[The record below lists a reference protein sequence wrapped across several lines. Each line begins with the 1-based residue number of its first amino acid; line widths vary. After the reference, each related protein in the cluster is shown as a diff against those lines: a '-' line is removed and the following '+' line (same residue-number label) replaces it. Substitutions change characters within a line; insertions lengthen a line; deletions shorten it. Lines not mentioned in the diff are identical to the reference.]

1 MVIVVGTT
9 PDYIAKI
16 HKRRPKD
23 VAFVVNNIFFAHP
36 LLRAVDNSRLVFT
49 SFEDFSVIQQSVDH
63 YLSANQVR
71 PDGIACFDCES
82 LVIASKLAAYL
93 GISFPELEAVK
104 KTRNKFQMRRTLNH
118 AGISAVDAIVASEFG
133 EISEFFNR
141 RNRNI
146 VLKPL
151 SGSGSE
157 LVFHCQN
164 EDEIGRAIQTMKKQL
179 PKRGSNPLFKPIPN
193 GNEAEKSAGLLSQW
207 LVEEFIP
214 GPEYSCDFILH
225 KGRVKIVR
233 STGKTPAHDQ
243 TFGSVLAYIFPAA
256 YPDGFSVD
264 ILENVLRDAAMS
276 LGFSM
281 GHFMVDFV
289 IKDGY
294 PFILEMTPRP
304 GGDSI
309 PDLVEVATGMD
320 LLDLHLNVSLQ
331 GYAAPRDIPVASD
344 TFASINI
351 FTKKEGIITGLDV
364 SQILALASVRSLT
377 LRKNIGDKLAL
388 PPNDYDNRI
397 IGYCIICLD
406 QQSDL
411 ISTYYQINE
420 LLQVKIAD

>member
-16 HKRRPKD
+16 HKRRPED
-23 VAFVVNNIFFAHP
+23 VAFVVNNIFIAHP
-36 LLRAVDNSRLVFT
+36 LLKAVDNSHLVFT

-63 YLSANQVR
+63 YLSANQIR
-71 PDGIACFDCES
+71 ADGIACFDCES

-104 KTRNKFQMRRTLNH
+104 KTRNKFEMRRTLNH
-118 AGISAVDAIVASEFG
+118 AGISTVDAIVASEYG
-133 EISEFFNR
+133 EIFDFFNK

-157 LVFHCQN
+157 LVFHCQD

-179 PKRGSNPLFKPIPN
+179 PKRSSNPLFRPIPN
-193 GNEAEKSAGLLSQW
+193 GNEAEKSYALLSQW
-207 LVEEFIP
+207 LVEEFIS

-225 KGRVKIVR
+225 KGRVKIIR
-233 STGKTPAHDQ
+233 STGKTPARDQ
-243 TFGSVLAYIFPAA
+243 TFGSVLAYIFPAP

-264 ILENVLRDAAMS
+264 ILENVLKDAAMS
-276 LGFSM
+276 LGFSI

-289 IKDGY
+289 IRDGY

-309 PDLVEVATGMD
+309 PDLVELATGID
-320 LLDLHLNVSLQ
+320 LLDLHLNASSQ
-331 GYAAPRDIPVASD
+331 NYAEPLDIPAASD

-351 FTKKEGIITGLDV
+351 FTKKKGIITGLDV
-364 SQILALASVRSLT
+364 SQILALPSVRSLT
-377 LRKNIGDKLAL
+377 LRKNIGDKLSL
-388 PPNDYDNRI
+388 PPDDYDNRI
-397 IGYCIICLD
+397 IGYCIIFLD
-406 QQSDL
+406 QHTD
-411 ISTYYQINE
+411 ITSTYYQINE
-420 LLQVKIAD
+420 LIQVKTAD